1 MQGLNNLLR
10 KIESQNRINR
20 AKNLELLKS
29 LTTKQINQRLLG
41 IDIEL
46 SSNDIDNFEKK
57 IMKLD
62 REELNQELQRR
73 CEERKNENS

>member
-10 KIESQNRINR
+10 KIESQNKINR

-73 CEERKNENS
+73 YEEKTNAK

>member
-10 KIESQNRINR
+10 KIESQNKINR

-73 CEERKNENS
+73 YDEKTNAK

>member
-10 KIESQNRINR
+10 KIESQNKFNR

-73 CEERKNENS
+73 YEEKTNAK

>member
-10 KIESQNRINR
+10 KIESQNKINR

-57 IMKLD
+57 VMKLD

-73 CEERKNENS
+73 YEEKTNAK

>member
-73 CEERKNENS
+73 YEEKK